1 MVNICNIF
9 FNIMM
14 PQVLLLLRVGAN
26 FFSRSILFAVNALPG
41 RIDEVTCLLLVT
53 RYRLNFLK

>member
-1 MVNICNIF
+1 
-9 FNIMM
+9 MM